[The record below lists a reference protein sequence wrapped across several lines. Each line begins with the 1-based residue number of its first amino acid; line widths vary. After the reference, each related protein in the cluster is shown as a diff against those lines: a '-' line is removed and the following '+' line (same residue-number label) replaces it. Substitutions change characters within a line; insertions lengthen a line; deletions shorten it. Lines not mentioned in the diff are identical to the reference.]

1 MAKSLNSI
9 RTPMEDKILYTI
21 NTILISVFCLIVAL
35 PIWYIIVS
43 SFSSGTAILGNRV
56 FLWPVEPTLNGYKAV
71 FSHKYILTGYRNS
84 LLYTV
89 LGTAINLCVTAA
101 CAYPLSRK
109 DFPFRR
115 FFMVLFVITM
125 YFGGGLIPSYIVNIN
140 LGLINNIWVMVI
152 PGAMS
157 VYYMILVRTFMINS
171 IPGELFEAASID
183 GCSDAY
189 YFFSIMLPLMKPIIA
204 VVGLYYAVGH
214 WNAYFGAMIYLN
226 DKKLFPLQLILRE
239 ILVSSKVNL
248 EEIHDVDLLKALI
261 GLEALLKYSL
271 IIVATVPILCV
282 YPFIQK
288 YFVKGVMVG
297 SLKG

>member
-9 RTPMEDKILYTI
+9 RTPVEDKILYTI
-21 NTILISVFCLIVAL
+21 NAILISVFCLIVAL

-189 YFFSIMLPLMKPIIA
+189 YFFAIMLPLMKPIIA

-226 DKKLFPLQLILRE
+226 DKRLFPLQLILRE

>member
-226 DKKLFPLQLILRE
+226 DKRLFPLQLILRE

>member
-1 MAKSLNSI
+1 MAKTLNQI
-9 RTPMEDKILYTI
+9 RTPVEDKVLYTI
-21 NTILISVFCLIVAL
+21 NTLLISIFCLIVAL
-35 PIWYIIVS
+35 PIWYIIAS

-84 LLYTV
+84 ILYTV
-89 LGTAINLCVTAA
+89 LGTAINLAVTTA

-109 DFPFRR
+109 DFPFRK
-115 FFMVLFVITM
+115 FFMILFVITM

-171 IPGELFEAASID
+171 IPGELYEAASID

-189 YFFSIMLPLMKPIIA
+189 YFFSIMLPLMKPIVA

-214 WNAYFGAMIYLN
+214 WNAYFSAMIYLN

>member
-21 NTILISVFCLIVAL
+21 NAILISVFCLIVAL

-189 YFFSIMLPLMKPIIA
+189 YFFAIMLPLMKPIIA

-226 DKKLFPLQLILRE
+226 DKRLFPLQLILRE